1 MKINQSSNR
10 SFGILFFIVFFLI
23 GVWPLFNNETLRY
36 WSLVISI
43 LFLVLGI
50 FDSKLLRPLNKY
62 WVKLGEILGRI
73 IAPIIMGVIYFTVL
87 SPISLIVRIFGKDL
101 LKIRFSK
108 DNSYWIKR
116 DKNIGSM
123 KKQF

>member
-10 SFGILFFIVFFLI
+10 SFGILFFRVFFLI
-23 GVWPLFNNETLRY
+23 GAWQLFNNETLRY